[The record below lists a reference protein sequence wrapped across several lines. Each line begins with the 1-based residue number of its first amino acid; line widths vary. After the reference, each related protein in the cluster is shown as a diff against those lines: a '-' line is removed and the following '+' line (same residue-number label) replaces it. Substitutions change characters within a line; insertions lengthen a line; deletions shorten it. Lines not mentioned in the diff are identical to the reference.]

1 MKTKFISILLALF
14 TMSAFAQKKEIRN
27 AKSAVDDGKYEEA
40 KAMLKS
46 VENSYKNEK
55 ESWQSTYLITKGKAY
70 LGDPNS
76 IDTPVE
82 DLKIAAQAFLE
93 AQELGEDKD
102 DSEKGIVDVK
112 TKFINSAVED
122 QKQEKHMMASDKLYE
137 AYKLQTDTL
146 YLFYAA
152 SSAVAG
158 KDYEKA
164 LEYYESLLD
173 MNYDGSELLLQA
185 KNVETGEVENFPN
198 KTLRKISVD
207 NGTHVDPVDTRTP
220 SKTGQIAKNISLIY
234 IELDQPEKAKE
245 AIKRAKQENPD
256 DVALMQTEADLYY
269 NLGDMAMYNKIMSE
283 ISAKNPNDPIVFYNL
298 GVSAE
303 KLKDFDAARKYYE
316 KAIELDPTLGNAY
329 NNIASIIL
337 AEDRV
342 ITEEMNSLGMSPA
355 DTKKYDEL
363 KAKKIEIIKKAIP
376 YLQKAIELNPNNI
389 NAMKYLKSI
398 YYQTGE
404 NDKAQEMDAMIK
416 EKE

>member
-1 MKTKFISILLALF
+1 MRTKFITILIALF
-14 TMSAFAQKKEIRN
+14 TISAFAQKKEIRN
-27 AKSAVDDGKYEEA
+27 AENAVDDGKYDEA
-40 KAMLKS
+40 KALLKQ

-55 ESWQSTYLITKGKAY
+55 ESWQSTYLLTKGRAY

-76 IDTPVE
+76 INVPLE
-82 DLKIAAQAFLE
+82 DLKIAAQAFLD
-93 AQELGEDKD
+93 AKALGEDKD
-102 DSEKGIVDVK
+102 ESEQGIIDVK

-122 QKQEKHMMASDKLYE
+122 QKKEKHMMASNKLYE

-146 YLFYAA
+146 YLYYAA

-158 KDYEKA
+158 KDYPKA
-164 LEYYESLLD
+164 LEYYKSLLD

-185 KNVETGEVENFPN
+185 TNVETNELETFPN

-207 NGTHVDPVDTRTP
+207 NGTHKDPVDTRTP
-220 SKTGQIAKNISLIY
+220 SKTGQIAKNVSLIY

-245 AIKRAKQENPD
+245 AIKRAKAENPD
-256 DVALMQTEADLYY
+256 DIGLLQAEADLYY
-269 NLGDMAMYNKIMSE
+269 GLGDMATYNKIMSE
-283 ISAKNPNDPIVFYNL
+283 ISQKNPNDPVVFYNL

-303 KLKDFDAARKYYE
+303 KLEDFDSARKYYE
-316 KAIELDPTLGNAY
+316 RAIELDPTLSNAY

-342 ITEEMNSLGMSPA
+342 ITEEMNSLGMSSA
-355 DTKKYDEL
+355 DAKKYDEL
-363 KAKKIEIIKKAIP
+363 KAQKIEIIKKAIP
-376 YLQKAIELNPNNI
+376 YLQKSIELNPDNI

-416 EKE
+416 ERE

>member
-1 MKTKFISILLALF
+1 MRTKFITILLAIF
-14 TMSAFAQKKEIRN
+14 TISAFAQKKEIRK
-27 AKSAVDDGKYEEA
+27 AESAVDDGKFDEA
-40 KAMLKS
+40 KALLKQ
-46 VENSYKNEK
+46 VENSYKNEN

-76 IDTPVE
+76 IDTPLE
-82 DLKIAAQAFLE
+82 DLKIAAQAFQD
-93 AQELGEDKD
+93 AKELGEDNEE
-102 DSEKGIVDVK
+102 SEQGIIDVK

-122 QKQEKHMMASDKLYE
+122 QKQEKHLMASNKLYE

-146 YLFYAA
+146 YLYYAA
-152 SSAVAG
+152 SSAIAG
-158 KDYEKA
+158 KDYKKA

-173 MNYDGSELLLQA
+173 MNYDGSELLIQA
-185 KNVETGEVENFPN
+185 TNVETNEVENFPN
-198 KTLRKISVD
+198 ETLRKISVKS
-207 NGTHVDPVDTRTP
+207 GSHKDPVDTRTP

-234 IELDQPEKAKE
+234 IELDQPDKAKE
-245 AIKRAKQENPD
+245 AIKRAKEENPD

-269 NLGDMAMYNKIMSE
+269 NLGDMATYNKIMAE
-283 ISAKNPNDPIVFYNL
+283 ISEKNPNDPIVFYNL

-303 KLKDFDAARKYYE
+303 KLEDFDSARKYYE
-316 KAIELDPTLGNAY
+316 KAIELDPTLSNAY

-342 ITEEMNSLGMSPA
+342 ITEEMNSLGMSSA
-355 DTKKYDEL
+355 DAKKYDEL
-363 KAKKIEIIKKAIP
+363 KAKKIEIIKKAVP
-376 YLQKAIELNPNNI
+376 YLQKAIELNPENI